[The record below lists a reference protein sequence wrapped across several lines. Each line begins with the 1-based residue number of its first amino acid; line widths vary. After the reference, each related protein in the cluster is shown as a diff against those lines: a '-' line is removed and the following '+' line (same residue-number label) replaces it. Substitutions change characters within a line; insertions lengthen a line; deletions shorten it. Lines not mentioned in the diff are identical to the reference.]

1 MLQPAD
7 ARRLVCHL
15 VIVWSSSLTD
25 QCLSLHCLVTTWPSS
40 SHDLAIACGL
50 RARRASE
57 ARRRVW
63 TVVAA
68 DESGDEEVFFPLQ
81 AGSAPHHH
89 LILTPSAL
97 PLHFII
103 AGLAPPCLSSER
115 SLRSQSRSTHSI
127 TPAGWAEDHIRRL
140 YESPFANH
148 RTSKALLAGL
158 LLLLLLLRLIRTVF
172 AAAEVCTQQHG
183 CCEDAANMPPR
194 CRQEQLRCMRD
205 AAELQPRCR

>member
-1 MLQPAD
+1 MIWRSHVRAPCETRFRGPQTCLD
-7 ARRLVCHL
+7 RCSSRR
-15 VIVWSSSLTD
+15 
-25 QCLSLHCLVTTWPSS
+25 
-40 SHDLAIACGL
+40 
-50 RARRASE
+50 
-57 ARRRVW
+57 
-63 TVVAA
+63 
-68 DESGDEEVFFPLQ
+68 SGDEEVFFPLQ

-148 RTSKALLAGL
+148 RTWKALLAGL
-158 LLLLLLLRLIRTVF
+158 LLLLLLILLIRTVF

-194 CRQEQLRCMRD
+194 CRQEQPRCIRD